1 MIGDFGVGVGGGYV
15 GFIVI
20 GLVLFCWGVGGLGL
34 VLVCLSG
41 GGVVNG
47 VFGCGGRVEVG
58 LCGFGGCFCIGI
70 YFFRN
75 FRLRL
80 FF

>member
-47 VFGCGGRVEVG
+47 VFVVG
-58 LCGFGGCFCIGI
+58 DVWKLVCVVLVVVFV
-70 YFFRN
+70 
-75 FRLRL
+75 
-80 FF
+80 